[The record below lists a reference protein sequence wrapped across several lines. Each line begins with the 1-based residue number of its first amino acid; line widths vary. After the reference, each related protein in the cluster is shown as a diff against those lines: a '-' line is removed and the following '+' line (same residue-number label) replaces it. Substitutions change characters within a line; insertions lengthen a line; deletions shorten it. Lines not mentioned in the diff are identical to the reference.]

1 MAYTRNEVIEYVSG
15 FYTDW
20 LEKLGLPEKY
30 IFLVRD
36 YTMFL
41 ALMLVSGIAYFI
53 TKIVVLRVIRNLARR
68 SKTNWDDALLE
79 MGFFNRL
86 SHIVPAYMVYAF
98 TPLVL
103 TNYPQ
108 SASVIQTILI
118 IIMVLIFL
126 GSINAFLNALNIIFQ
141 EFTIARSKPVK
152 GYVQAAKILVF
163 SIGTIVVIAHL
174 FGKNP
179 LGLLGG
185 LGAFTAVLMLIFKDP
200 ILGLV
205 GGVQL
210 SANELLKVGDWVS
223 VPEHN
228 ADGTVVDIS
237 LTTVKIQNWD
247 KSISTV
253 PTYYLIS
260 ESFQN
265 WRGMEESGAR
275 RIKTSFLLDAGS
287 IRVCPAGW
295 IEVLGENLQM
305 VGFTSE
311 FLDKNGGQP
320 GPTGSSTDPAGA
332 TNLGLFRLWLT
343 GYMKKHPDIHH
354 DMSVVVRYLPAR
366 GYGLPVEIQAYC
378 RETEWNKYEDVLAG
392 ILEHILAALPSFEL
406 RLFQERMTGKYSDG

>member
-1 MAYTRNEVIEYVSG
+1 MAYSRNEVIEYVSG

-41 ALMLVSGIAYFI
+41 VLMLVSGIAYFI
-53 TKIVVLRVIRNLARR
+53 TKIIVLRVIRNLTRR
-68 SKTNWDDALLE
+68 SKTNWDDVLLE
-79 MGFFNRL
+79 IGFFNKL
-86 SHIVPAYMVYAF
+86 SHLVPAYLVYAF

-103 TNYPQ
+103 ANYPQ
-108 SASVIQTILI
+108 AASVVQTLLV
-118 IIMVLIFL
+118 IIMLLIFMS
-126 GSINAFLNALNIIFQ
+126 SINSFLNALNIIYQ
-141 EFTIARSKPVK
+141 EFTVARSKPVK
-152 GYVQAAKILVF
+152 GYVQAAKILLF

-223 VPEHN
+223 VPKHDT
-228 ADGTVVDIS
+228 DGTVVDIS

-260 ESFQN
+260 ESFRN

-275 RIKTSFLLDAGS
+275 RIKTSFLLDASS
-287 IRVCPAGW
+287 IKLCSVGR
-295 IEVLGENLQM
+295 IEALGKNPQM
-305 VGFTSE
+305 EEFARE
-311 FLDKNGGQP
+311 FLNRNSRQVSTREG
-320 GPTGSSTDPAGA
+320 STDPDGA
-332 TNLGLFRLWLT
+332 TNLGLFRQWLSW
-343 GYMKKHPDIHH
+343 YLKNHPGIYSN
-354 DMSVVVRYLPAR
+354 MSVIVRYLPA
-366 GYGLPVEIQAYC
+366 GGIGLPLEIHAYS
-378 RETEWNKYEDVLAG
+378 RETEWSKYEDILAG
-392 ILEHILAALPSFEL
+392 ILEHTLSALPYFEL
-406 RLFQERMTGKYSDG
+406 RLYKEKITGN